1 MAPASGQA
9 GIGTLPG
16 AQAASTSAQPGFFE
30 QLGQGDLTGA
40 AKTGYQNV
48 VDFYNPQ
55 PSQEAINSAYQRE
68 LANRAAVGI
77 DISKQAVQDAA
88 YQAAVKSAA
97 PMLGTT
103 SRLALTGLGGAYLS
117 GAFAPPPPPEVPE
130 GFSGPT
136 GTELL
141 EQDPGRYGVTP
152 GGASSEYFASYPG
165 VAPTQV
171 GYGPSNIY
179 YNQSG
184 YAPSQAPAGQGVFSL
199 RPPMLQELDLR
210 GYNPMGIAGLA
221 PRRYN
226 MGGFVPGYKKGGS
239 PTRMSDYP
247 RRTGAINGPGTNT
260 SDSIPAMLSDG
271 EFVFTADAVRGAG
284 GGSRREGARKMYA
297 MMKALERKA

>member
-1 MAPASGQA
+1 
-9 GIGTLPG
+9 
-16 AQAASTSAQPGFFE
+16 
-30 QLGQGDLTGA
+30 
-40 AKTGYQNV
+40 
-48 VDFYNPQ
+48 
-55 PSQEAINSAYQRE
+55 
-68 LANRAAVGI
+68 
-77 DISKQAVQDAA
+77 
-88 YQAAVKSAA
+88 
-97 PMLGTT
+97 
-103 SRLALTGLGGAYLS
+103 
-117 GAFAPPPPPEVPE
+117 VPE

-165 VAPTQV
+165 MAPTQV

-184 YAPSQAPAGQGVFSL
+184 YAPSQARSGQGVFSL
-199 RPPMLQELDLR
+199 RPPMLRELDLR
-210 GYNPMGIAGLA
+210 GYSPMGIAGLA

-247 RRTGAINGPGTNT
+247 RRTGAINGPGTST